1 MRVSLTSSG
10 GFAAA
15 LALGRPP
22 LVVDAAALPAADA
35 EELASLLAAVA
46 QESPAEDD
54 GRARDAVT
62 STLTVI
68 DAGTTTV
75 LRRSE
80 AASSPAWEALLTW
93 VRQHAAARP

>member
-1 MRVSLTSSG
+1 MRVSLTTAG

-22 LVVDAAALPAADA
+22 RVVDGDALPAAEA
-35 EELASLLAAVA
+35 ARLAALVA
-46 QESPAEDD
+46 AVRREVPAEDD

-62 STLTVI
+62 TTLTVD

-80 AASSPAWEALLTW
+80 ATATPAWEELLAW
-93 VRQHAAARP
+93 VRQHA

>member
-1 MRVSLTSSG
+1 MRVSLTTAG

-15 LALGRPP
+15 LQLGRPP
-22 LVVDAAALPAADA
+22 LVVDGAALPAADA
-35 EELASLLAAVA
+35 GELAALVAAVR
-46 QESPAEDD
+46 QETPAGDD

-62 STLTVI
+62 TTLTVD

-80 AASSPAWEALLTW
+80 VASTPAWEELLTW
-93 VRQHAAARP
+93 VRRHA

>member
-1 MRVSLTSSG
+1 MRVSLATSG

-15 LALGRPP
+15 LQLGRPP
-22 LVVDAAALPAADA
+22 LVVDDAALPAADA
-35 EELASLLAAVA
+35 GTLAALVA
-46 QESPAEDD
+46 AVRQEHLTEDD

-62 STLTVI
+62 STLTVD

-80 AASSPAWEALLTW
+80 AAATPAWEELLTW
-93 VRQHAAARP
+93 VRRHA

>member
-1 MRVSLTSSG
+1 MRVSLATAG

-15 LALGRPP
+15 LSLGRPP
-22 LVVDAAALPAADA
+22 RVVDADALPAAGA
-35 EELASLLAAVA
+35 AELAALLAAVREEA
-46 QESPAEDD
+46 PAVDG

-62 STLTVI
+62 TTLTVD

-80 AASSPAWEALLTW
+80 AASTPAWEELLAW
-93 VRQHAAARP
+93 VRQHS

>member
-1 MRVSLTSSG
+1 VRVALATAG

-15 LALGRPP
+15 LSLGRPP
-22 LVVDAAALPAADA
+22 RVVDAAALPAAEA
-35 EELASLLAAVA
+35 AQLAALLAAVRA
-46 QESPAEDD
+46 EAPPEDD

-62 STLTVI
+62 TTLTVE

-80 AASSPAWEALLTW
+80 VASTPAWEELLAW
-93 VRQHAAARP
+93 VRQHV

>member
-1 MRVSLTSSG
+1 MKVSLTTAG

-22 LVVDAAALPAADA
+22 RVVDGDALPAAEA
-35 EELASLLAAVA
+35 AQLAALVA
-46 QESPAEDD
+46 AVRQEVPADDD

-62 STLTVI
+62 TTLTVA

-80 AASSPAWEALLTW
+80 TASTPAWEALLAW
-93 VRQHAAARP
+93 VRQHA

>member
-1 MRVSLTSSG
+1 MRVSLASAG

-15 LALGRPP
+15 LSLGRPP
-22 LVVDAAALPAADA
+22 LVVDADALPAAEAAD
-35 EELASLLAAVA
+35 LAALLAVVRAEV
-46 QESPAEDD
+46 PAADD

-62 STLTVI
+62 TTLTVE

-80 AASSPAWEALLTW
+80 VASTPAWEELLAW
-93 VRQHAAARP
+93 VRQHA

>member
-1 MRVSLTSSG
+1 VRVSLASSG

-22 LVVDAAALPAADA
+22 RVVDGDALTAAEA
-35 EELASLLAAVA
+35 EELAALLAAVRA
-46 QESPAEDD
+46 EALPEDD

-62 STLTVI
+62 TTLTVD

-75 LRRSE
+75 LRRSDV
-80 AASSPAWEALLTW
+80 ASTPAWEQLLTW
-93 VRQHAAARP
+93 VRQHA

>member
-15 LALGRPP
+15 LSLGRPP
-22 LVVDAAALPAADA
+22 RVVDADALPAAEA
-35 EELASLLAAVA
+35 AQLAALVA
-46 QESPAEDD
+46 AVRQEAPAEDD

-62 STLTVI
+62 STLTVE
-68 DAGTTTV
+68 DAGTTAV

-80 AASSPAWEALLTW
+80 AAATPAWEELVTW
-93 VRQHAAARP
+93 VRRHA